1 MEKRDGRQ
9 GVTLT
14 IRLGMR
20 PMASSHM
27 THEPTV
33 CWKRGATTMN
43 PRQAH
48 GPQER
53 LTAVTTVLSAFV
65 FFTALT
71 GARAQAPPLTPAP
84 PADVPVAKEKN
95 APKVDAK
102 PPAGA
107 VETLYR
113 FSERYTTPTDAG
125 KAKPTDLGQ
134 YRVAAR
140 GVASFVTEKA
150 QGTPTRAETVVQ
162 VIYSE
167 RPAQVNASS
176 IVTDVVRRYEA
187 LRISPMPPDSRPDAP
202 KLLVGLSLWYKARPK
217 MPPRI
222 LSLTPNRA
230 LMEGDFSITRQLV
243 FFPDLS
249 LMLPPDPQ
257 GIGDQWPIS
266 PIAAAT
272 LMGDTITSGDALIA
286 TLTDVKP
293 SADGTK
299 QTALIDVVGQAL
311 VGPMGIDNALKARV
325 TFTFATADAKPE
337 PAATTPGGKPTE
349 TVVSAPGAI
358 TSVRLTRASQLAV
371 PGPNNRLKKTVTQ
384 ELVIERQTTPDEK
397 ASPPIAVPS
406 PPPVFSTDNS
416 WLVYEDPHGRF
427 NFRHPQDLLLQF
439 ASQDDKEP
447 EIQLAEMRP
456 GSGEGR
462 ALHLVLQSKSG
473 NPVEDKAKIDPE
485 AHMRDLKAEWT
496 ETRQTVKMGDIG
508 WLPEASWAPTKMK
521 VYRVEAA
528 LTSKNSAKVFQDHY
542 LVLFTQ
548 NESLVVD
555 TYTGQNS
562 PAAFRLEVEEILK
575 TFRLGRYAAGK

>member
-1 MEKRDGRQ
+1 MPKSGGRH
-9 GVTLT
+9 GVSV
-14 IRLGMR
+14 
-20 PMASSHM
+20 P
-27 THEPTV
+27 
-33 CWKRGATTMN
+33 
-43 PRQAH
+43 
-48 GPQER
+48 
-53 LTAVTTVLSAFV
+53 AVMSALFLV
-65 FFTALT
+65 TALT
-71 GARAQAPPLTPAP
+71 GAHAQAPPLTPAP
-84 PADVPVAKEKN
+84 PADAPVAKEKN
-95 APKVDAK
+95 AKVDAK

-113 FSERYTTPTDAG
+113 FSERYATPADAA

-140 GVASFVTEKA
+140 GVASFVMEKA
-150 QGTPTRAETVVQ
+150 QGSPNRVETVVQ

-187 LRISPMPPDSRPDAP
+187 LRVSPMPPDARPDAP
-202 KLLVGLSLWYKARPK
+202 KLLVGLSIWYKTRPK

-230 LMEGDFSITRQLV
+230 LLEVDYSISRQLV

-293 SADGTK
+293 TADGTK
-299 QTALIDVVGQAL
+299 QTALIDVVGQAR
-311 VGPMGIDNALKARV
+311 VGLDGIDNALKARV

-337 PAATTPGGKPTE
+337 AIASAGSGKRAEP
-349 TVVSAPGAI
+349 VVNAPGAI

-371 PGPNNRLKKTVTQ
+371 PGPNSRLKTTATQ
-384 ELVIERQTTPDEK
+384 ELVVERQTSPDEK
-397 ASPPIAVPS
+397 ASSPITVPS
-406 PPPVFSTDNS
+406 PAPIFGSENS
-416 WLVYEDPHGRF
+416 WLVYEDPRGRF
-427 NFRHPQDLLLQF
+427 NFRHPQDLILKPPSL
-439 ASQDDKEP
+439 DDKEP
-447 EIQLAEMRP
+447 EIYLAEMRP

-462 ALHLVLQSKSG
+462 ALHLTLQSKSG
-473 NPVEDKAKIDPE
+473 NPAEDKAKIDPE
-485 AHMRDLKAEWT
+485 AHMRDLKAGWT
-496 ETRQTVKMGDIG
+496 EIRQTVKMGDIG

-562 PAAFRLEVEEILK
+562 PAAFRLETEEILK
-575 TFRLGRYAAGK
+575 TFRLGRYTPGK